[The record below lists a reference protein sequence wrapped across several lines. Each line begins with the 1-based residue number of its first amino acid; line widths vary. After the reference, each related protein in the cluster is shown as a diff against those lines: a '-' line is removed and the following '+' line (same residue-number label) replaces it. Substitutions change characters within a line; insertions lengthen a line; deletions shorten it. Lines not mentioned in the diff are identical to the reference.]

1 MLLKGPVPAPVGV
14 QPEQVHLIG
23 ADLPAGGVEG
33 PPDAVAVLCLVQ
45 IDLPVHPPEL
55 IGGVHIEQEQS
66 AGPQPAVYPPQR
78 LPQVCRPGEV
88 VQRVQGGDR
97 RIHLHAQVQ
106 AGHGLV
112 QEHRRLLQR
121 RRLPGRLGQHLLGSV
136 HGDHPVSPLRQQAGH
151 GAGSAGQVQHRLHR
165 EGASVELPRQ
175 VVCPPAVFH
184 IHCQGIVA
192 GGQGVITAHLS
203 RFLYR
208 AKIFS

>member
-1 MLLKGPVPAPVGV
+1 M
-14 QPEQVHLIG
+14 
-23 ADLPAGGVEG
+23 DW
-33 PPDAVAVLCLVQ
+33 CRN
-45 IDLPVHPPEL
+45 
-55 IGGVHIEQEQS
+55 IGGCSNAAAFQAAWVSISSDPS
-66 AGPQPAVYPPQR
+66 AAIIRYPR
-78 LPQVCRPGEV
+78 SG
-88 VQRVQGGDR
+88 
-97 RIHLHAQVQ
+97 
-106 AGHGLV
+106 
-112 QEHRRLLQR
+112 
-121 RRLPGRLGQHLLGSV
+121 
-136 HGDHPVSPLRQQAGH
+136 QQAGH

>member
-1 MLLKGPVPAPVGV
+1 MTMKQIIFNPSRYAAAYPVCEALADAFISDEDILK
-14 QPEQVHLIG
+14 
-23 ADLPAGGVEG
+23 
-33 PPDAVAVLCLVQ
+33 
-45 IDLPVHPPEL
+45 
-55 IGGVHIEQEQS
+55 
-66 AGPQPAVYPPQR
+66 
-78 LPQVCRPGEV
+78 
-88 VQRVQGGDR
+88 
-97 RIHLHAQVQ
+97 
-106 AGHGLV
+106 
-112 QEHRRLLQR
+112 LQR